1 MSRLSLADL
10 LGLPIEACV
19 LDVWSAARD
28 GRVSGAAGTV
38 FFDPILGSSMQTGK
52 ITRESIDRYSVVVM
66 AGIAAEASNYGRAEG
81 GQEDE
86 GALIRLLGSLDN
98 GKTWD
103 LPRVRNQARWAAS
116 QAALLLRE
124 HGVAYKELCDA
135 LARGEGV
142 GGCVVAIE
150 RGLDEAFGRNG
161 ELPAQTRARELASSA
176 AAQQQQQASNPDPQP
191 SSVSRG
197 AMDERQREI
206 GERLDAIKKQLARE
220 EDTWS

>member
-1 MSRLSLADL
+1 M
-10 LGLPIEACV
+10 

-38 FFDPILGSSMQTGK
+38 FFDPILGRAMSTGK

-66 AGIAAEASNYGRAEG
+66 AGIAAEASQYGRAEG
-81 GQEDE
+81 GQQDE
-86 GALIRLLGSLDN
+86 GALIQLLGSLDG
-98 GKTWD
+98 GKSWD

-124 HGVAYKELCDA
+124 HGVAYRELCDA

-176 AAQQQQQASNPDPQP
+176 AAQQQASDPALQP
-191 SSVSRG
+191 SSVPRG
-197 AMDERQREI
+197 ALDERQREI
-206 GERLDAIKKQLARE
+206 GERLDAIQKQLARE